1 MKATGAERGQVTIA
15 NARYAAVCAKPRAGG
30 RGGYSPLLCGSVIVD
45 PSA

>member
-15 NARYAAVCAKPRAGG
+15 KARHAVVCAKPRAGG
-30 RGGYSPLLCGSVIVD
+30 RGGHSQPLCGWVIVD